1 MHVQT
6 SAGTLAVA
14 LLSGTVDNALGGAT
28 RMGGQAVDARRAYPR
43 FSPTALYSLD
53 NLEADYDDKEVGRG
67 AGSEADDGK
76 RPDTSEPP
84 VRLSPDGRPPC

>member
-1 MHVQT
+1 MRRGQIGDMHVQT

-43 FSPTALYSLD
+43 FSPTALSGQLGGVD
-53 NLEADYDDKEVGRG
+53 MRKNA
-67 AGSEADDGK
+67 
-76 RPDTSEPP
+76 
-84 VRLSPDGRPPC
+84 